1 MTIYEV
7 TTSNDQKKAYAYG
20 LNLDHLRDQNHF
32 KNQAILEINAKQRES
47 IIHIK
52 NKCYQVVNHLSP
64 KPSKIVLKNP
74 IIRDQNSVTF

>member
-7 TTSNDQKKAYAYG
+7 TTFNDQKKAY
-20 LNLDHLRDQNHF
+20 LSQ
-32 KNQAILEINAKQRES
+32 IWMTLEVNAKQRES